1 MKKFLCCL
9 VLILFISPA
18 LANDITTNDSNWGI
32 QSPIE
37 KQQKEAET
45 SEKIWDKEQNQKLYE
60 NYGSQDSPAF
70 LNRENIDPSN
80 SEFEDKYDETDDAP
94 YDCDAGG
101 N

>member
-1 MKKFLCCL
+1 MKKFFYLS
-9 VLILFISPA
+9 ILFLIISPA
-18 LANDITTNDSNWGI
+18 LANDISANDSNWGI

-45 SEKIWDKEQNQKLYE
+45 SEKVWEKEQSGKLYE

-70 LNRENIDPSN
+70 LNRENIDPST
-80 SEFEDKYDETDDAP
+80 SDFEDKYDEADDAP
-94 YDCDAGG
+94 YDYDAGG